1 MAATG
6 NEVAILSQIKS
17 LYENVVT
24 KIAAKLTTPA
34 TEGNAGD
41 VLTTDGAGTYTW
53 TTPAAGTVYT
63 ATAPI
68 EINDSVISVATAG
81 VGAEGVVSFVSDE
94 DFASYM
100 GLS

>member
-6 NEVAILSQIKS
+6 SEVAILSQIKS
-17 LYENVVT
+17 LYDNVVT
-24 KIAAKLTTPA
+24 KIAAKLSAPES
-34 TEGNAGD
+34 EGSAGD

-63 ATAPI
+63 GTAPI
-68 EINDSVISVATAG
+68 QVTDSVISVDSAG
-81 VGAEGVVSFVSDE
+81 VGAEGVVSFVSNE
-94 DFASYM
+94 DFNEYM